1 MGVKEIRT
9 ASKVDLGKHAW
20 DQPCLHVREIY
31 IQTSNVKLTMTP
43 ESMASRQYAD
53 SHLKLRSILR

>member
-20 DQPCLHVREIY
+20 NQPCLHVCQTQ
-31 IQTSNVKLTMTP
+31 IQTSNIKLTMTP
-43 ESMASRQYAD
+43 RIDGIQTVC
-53 SHLKLRSILR
+53 